1 MNNLSLNVDSLTD
14 KQIAMIVHAAN
25 STEYDVVAKTSRW
38 IVNAKSLLAM
48 MALSHEAQ
56 PITIETED
64 TMVLEIISKL
74 YK

>member
-1 MNNLSLNVDSLTD
+1 MNNLSLSVGALSD
-14 KQIAMIVHAAN
+14 KNIAMIVHAAN
-25 STEYDVVAKTSRW
+25 STEHDVVAKTSRW
-38 IVNAKSLLAM
+38 VVNAKSLLAM

-64 TMVLEIISKL
+64 AMVLDIISKI